1 MLVLEELLS
10 GAGGL
15 IFDCDGTLINSATLY
30 SKAWAMGFATS
41 GKLMSHQWYNSRHGL
56 SEHGLMD
63 DFERDHQ
70 VTLQRNQVVSVMRRT
85 YLDNMASDLHELR
98 AISQIAKRFKGK
110 IPIAVASGGSRE
122 IVTKSLEAL
131 DLKGLF
137 DAVVT
142 FDDVGVA
149 KPQPDIFIEAA
160 RRLSLEPEDCLVF
173 EDSPQGIQAARRAG
187 MPVVDVAH
195 IL

>member
-1 MLVLEELLS
+1 M
-10 GAGGL
+10 
-15 IFDCDGTLINSATLY
+15 
-30 SKAWAMGFATS
+30 
-41 GKLMSHQWYNSRHGL
+41 
-56 SEHGLMD
+56 
-63 DFERDHQ
+63 
-70 VTLQRNQVVSVMRRT
+70 
-85 YLDNMASDLHELR
+85 R

-160 RRLSLEPEDCLVF
+160 RRLS
-173 EDSPQGIQAARRAG
+173 
-187 MPVVDVAH
+187 
-195 IL
+195 

>member
-1 MLVLEELLS
+1 
-10 GAGGL
+10 
-15 IFDCDGTLINSATLY
+15 
-30 SKAWAMGFATS
+30 
-41 GKLMSHQWYNSRHGL
+41 
-56 SEHGLMD
+56 MD

-160 RRLSLEPEDCLVF
+160 RRLSLEPGDCLVF